1 MASLLREGIA
11 RAGRRFVTLGRVR
24 RRWTLS
30 LALVAALV
38 AVVASYPVTTLF
50 TSPAAHA
57 AARTVPFGFLG
68 VMADGVLLNPL
79 INVNS
84 EMGVMAQTGVES
96 VRLGVYWSVTQP
108 YPNFKSVPS
117 GQTSQYQNVG
127 GVPTS
132 WAASDRLY
140 AAAAAHGL
148 RVLPVILQ
156 APPWAAMNP
165 AQEWSPPKSAAAYG
179 RFVALVV
186 QRYGPNGTFW
196 KTHPSLTA
204 DPSTQWQIWNEPA
217 GGNTPNGAS
226 LFWASPVPF
235 QNPYIAMLR
244 AAHTAVKANDPGGQV
259 VLAGLFGRGWLALQ
273 SLYQH
278 GAKGLFD
285 AVAINIFTRYPSNVI
300 LALQYTRQVMKQYGD
315 GALPIMAT
323 EFSWPSALGHVPEA
337 ADKAYGYDTTLTGEA
352 TDLSRELSLM
362 EANRVR
368 LNLQQVFWYT
378 WITRDAANNA
388 SFEYA
393 GLRHLD
399 QTTLQITPK
408 PAQFAYREAAVAIE
422 GCAKSTVATQ
432 CQ

>member
-1 MASLLREGIA
+1 M
-11 RAGRRFVTLGRVR
+11 R
-24 RRWTLS
+24 RRRR
-30 LALVAALV
+30 LALAAL
-38 AVVASYPVTTLF
+38 AALAALLAAYATTTPF
-50 TSPAAHA
+50 TSSTARA
-57 AARTVPFGFLG
+57 AARKVPFGFLG
-68 VMADGVLLNPL
+68 VMADGVLLDNQ
-79 INVNS
+79 INVDS

-96 VRLGVYWSVTQP
+96 VRIGVYWSVIQP
-108 YPNFKSVPS
+108 YPNFKSVPA
-117 GQTSQYQNVG
+117 GQASQYQNVG
-127 GVPTS
+127 GVPTD

-148 RVLPVILQ
+148 RVLPVLLQ

-179 RFVALVV
+179 HFVALVV

-196 KTHPSLTA
+196 KAHPSLTP
-204 DPSTQWQIWNEPA
+204 DPSTEWQIWNEPA

-235 QNPYIAMLR
+235 HNPYIALLR
-244 AAHTAVKANDPGGQV
+244 AAYTAVKANDPGGQV

-285 AVAINIFTRYPSNVI
+285 AVAINIFTRFPSNVI
-300 LALQYTRQVMKQYGD
+300 VALQYTRDVMKQYGD
-315 GALPIMAT
+315 SSLPIMVT

-337 ADKAYGYDTTLTGEA
+337 ADRAYGYDTTLTGEA
-352 TDLSRELSLM
+352 TNLSRELSLM
-362 EANRVR
+362 EANRAS
-368 LNLQQVFWYT
+368 LDLQQVFWYT
-378 WITRDAANNA
+378 WLTRDAANNA

-393 GLRHLD
+393 GLRHLN

-408 PAQFAYREAAVAIE
+408 PAQYAYRSAAVGME
-422 GCAKSTVATQ
+422 GCVKSTVATQ